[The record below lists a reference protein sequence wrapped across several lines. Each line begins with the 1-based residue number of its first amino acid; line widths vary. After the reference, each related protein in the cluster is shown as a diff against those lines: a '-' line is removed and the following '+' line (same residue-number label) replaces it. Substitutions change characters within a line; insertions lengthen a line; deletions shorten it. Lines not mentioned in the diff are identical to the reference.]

1 MWHCNEKSICQGVG
15 WRRTLDDMQG
25 EVQLTQCTK
34 TRRPSLAGLGDIT
47 LWKKNNFRF
56 SLFFFLPVRRII
68 DWWKLLDRE

>member
-1 MWHCNEKSICQGVG
+1 MKLPKKQTKARKKSICQGVG

-56 SLFFFLPVRRII
+56 SFFFLFTCSE
-68 DWWKLLDRE
+68 DN